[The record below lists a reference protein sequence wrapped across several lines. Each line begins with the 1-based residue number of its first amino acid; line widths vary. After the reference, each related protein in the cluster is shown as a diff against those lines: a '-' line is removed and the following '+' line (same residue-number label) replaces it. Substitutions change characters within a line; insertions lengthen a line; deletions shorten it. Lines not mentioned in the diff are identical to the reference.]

1 MKKNN
6 SFFILLGI
14 AFLCS
19 SFAIHKF
26 YMAIYQV
33 NYVPTKKRIEITAR
47 LFVDDLNV
55 VLEKKYHK
63 KTALGLPNES
73 TEDEALMKK
82 YLSEHVFFK
91 VNGSKTPFQYLSKEL
106 QSNVL
111 VCYLKISD
119 VPKITSLEIIN
130 DAFIEQFPDQ
140 QNLIQSTIYGK
151 KNSLLLTN
159 NTVTG
164 LLK

>member
-6 SFFILLGI
+6 SFFILI
-14 AFLCS
+14 ISAFLCS

-33 NYVPTKKRIEITAR
+33 NYVAAKKRIEITAR

-63 KTALGLPNES
+63 KTAIGLPNET
-73 TEDEALMKK
+73 TEDEVLMKK

-91 VNGSKTPFQYLSKEL
+91 VNGSKIPFQYLSKEL
-106 QSNVL
+106 ESNVL
-111 VCYLKISD
+111 VCYLKISEI
-119 VPKITSLEIIN
+119 PKITSLEIQN
-130 DAFIEQFPDQ
+130 DTFVEQFPDQ
-140 QNLIQSTIYGK
+140 QNLVQSTIYGK
-151 KNSLLLTN
+151 KSSLLLTN
-159 NTVTG
+159 STVNG
-164 LLK
+164 YIK